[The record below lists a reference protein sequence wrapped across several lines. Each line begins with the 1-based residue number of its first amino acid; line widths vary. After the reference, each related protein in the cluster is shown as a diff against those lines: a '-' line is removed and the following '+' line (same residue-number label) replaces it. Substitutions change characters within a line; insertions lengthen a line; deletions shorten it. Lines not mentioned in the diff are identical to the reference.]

1 LRKQTPS
8 LHQRAGLTGSF
19 HIRLPLSVRMTD
31 KPYAS
36 IVAAGEECL
45 RLYGDSASGVGWRR
59 NDAELRYRIMLD
71 LLRSTEDVTLLD
83 FGCGASHFYEFI
95 RRQS

>member
-1 LRKQTPS
+1 
-8 LHQRAGLTGSF
+8 
-19 HIRLPLSVRMTD
+19 MTD